1 MDLGGRDSLGK
12 EGEELACR
20 YLEKQG
26 YKIKERNYRC
36 RSGEIDIIAYHKKTL
51 VFVEVRTKT
60 NMLHGTPAES
70 VNHVKR
76 RKIVK
81 AASYYLLNKGI
92 SGVECRFDVVGI
104 SFMETECKVEL
115 LRNAFV

>member
-1 MDLGGRDSLGK
+1 MDLGGRERLGK

-20 YLEKQG
+20 HLEKLG

-36 RSGEIDIIAYHKKTL
+36 RCGEIDIIALEKKVL
-51 VFVEVRTKT
+51 VFVEVRTKS

-76 RKIVK
+76 GKIRR
-81 AASYYLLNKGI
+81 AASSYLVEKRL
-92 SGVECRFDVVGI
+92 SGLECRFDVVGI
-104 SFMETECKVEL
+104 SRVETEYKVEL
-115 LRNAFV
+115 FRNAFV